1 MANGNV
7 VIGNSTRIWE
17 LNLQWPLYSQCGV
30 WDVRGRGVDV
40 WECIKDR
47 KFRPFIMLICCQLT
61 TLPLQMNLRRVLN
74 LPTLH
79 TGDTS
84 RVGSVQLASFH
95 ISFLYT
101 LSSPTAHLPRFLRR
115 TEHISPSPWLFII
128 FDTSSNRHSG
138 PFSASQTWKMLLAI
152 ATPRRHS

>member
-47 KFRPFIMLICCQLT
+47 KFRLFILS
-61 TLPLQMNLRRVLN
+61 LPTHDAQMNLRRVLN

-84 RVGSVQLASFH
+84 RVGSLHS
-95 ISFLYT
+95 
-101 LSSPTAHLPRFLRR
+101 R
-115 TEHISPSPWLFII
+115 PSTYCHRP
-128 FDTSSNRHSG
+128 
-138 PFSASQTWKMLLAI
+138 PFYNC
-152 ATPRRHS
+152 